1 MNLWVT
7 AEDGAEVCEGG
18 NRSETCPPDPIVM
31 AFPAVALQSPTVPCS
46 SKSSSAG
53 QEPLPPPG
61 MFHGISA
68 GEQGAGM
75 TELV

>member
-1 MNLWVT
+1 MEQKYVKGEI
-7 AEDGAEVCEGG
+7 AAKPV
-18 NRSETCPPDPIVM
+18 PPDPIVM
-31 AFPAVALQSPTVPCS
+31 VFPAVALQSPIVPCS
-46 SKSSSAG
+46 STSSSAG

-68 GEQGAGM
+68 GEQGAWL